1 MAARTRSSKPLR
13 QLGDLL
19 QEQQEPFILEVY
31 LLERGCCHGNS
42 GKFLDK
48 CGSQNKSKKKR
59 IPHFPKVL
67 KALLCN
73 KLFKIKG
80 VRTKNSDDE
89 ETEDADRF
97 SSASSATVYNSCSDS
112 DVELDEPPMFADT
125 SMSDLKLY
133 HETEKKILIETH
145 KDKQAAADTEFE
157 WRCMEEQVSTSTSSC
172 PLDNS
177 RQQVSG
183 KRLFWSKLIK
193 EDSVLSAWLLNLLL
207 QHRPE
212 KSSCVGF
219 KQLKVPHWSS
229 SSRPSSMSKRVL
241 QQTKQLL
248 FDCVRELVENNHDK
262 EQKGK
267 SFKESGEEIRKVRCE
282 NMKGWGKRC
291 GDGSNI
297 KQLLELDIINSTQEW
312 KNGFESHKRD
322 VGIVIGNAI
331 VEEITSEVVMD
342 IMNVL

>member
-1 MAARTRSSKPLR
+1 MATRTRSSKPLR
-13 QLGDLL
+13 QLGELL

-31 LLERGCCHGNS
+31 LSERGCCHGNS

-59 IPHFPKVL
+59 ISHFPKVL

-80 VRTKNSDDE
+80 VKTKNSDDE

-97 SSASSATVYNSCSDS
+97 SSASSATMYNSCSDS

-133 HETEKKILIETH
+133 HETGEK
-145 KDKQAAADTEFE
+145 AAADTEFE

-193 EDSVLSAWLLNLLL
+193 EDSILSAWLLNLLL
-207 QHRPE
+207 HHRQE

-219 KQLKVPHWSS
+219 KQLKVPHWST

-241 QQTKQLL
+241 QQAKQLL

-312 KNGFESHKRD
+312 KNGCESQKRD

-331 VEEITSEVVMD
+331 VEVITSEVVMD

>member
-1 MAARTRSSKPLR
+1 MATRTRSSKPLR
-13 QLGDLL
+13 QLGELL

-31 LLERGCCHGNS
+31 LSERGCCHGNS

-59 IPHFPKVL
+59 ISHFPKVL
-67 KALLCN
+67 KASLCN

-80 VRTKNSDDE
+80 VKTKNSDDE

-97 SSASSATVYNSCSDS
+97 SSASSATMYNSCSDS

-133 HETEKKILIETH
+133 HETGEK
-145 KDKQAAADTEFE
+145 AAADTEFE

-193 EDSVLSAWLLNLLL
+193 EDSILSAWLLNLLL
-207 QHRPE
+207 HHRQE

-219 KQLKVPHWSS
+219 KQLKVPHWST

-241 QQTKQLL
+241 QQAKQLL

-312 KNGFESHKRD
+312 KNGCESQKRD